1 MLTRGDI
8 YNNERVVKSR
18 AYSLTVAAREPSIF
32 NVIDK
37 HRHRVKRKLVGKAI
51 SDKAMRGFEPTMI
64 EQVDIFIRQ
73 LLASSHDSSPVNMT
87 DCCKRLGMDIVG
99 LLAFGFPLN
108 MQTDPTYRFMLDG
121 ISLGTYQNNC
131 FLQFPPLKKLGL
143 HHLLP
148 LLGFS
153 QRIKYLRMMQHMIST
168 RLSQDKHAK
177 NDLYSFVVDHLDNTT
192 DGMKTNEL
200 WSEALFFFPAGL

>member
-87 DCCKRLGMDIVG
+87 DRCKRLGMDIVG

-108 MQTDPTYRFMLDG
+108 MQTDPTYRFVLDG